1 MALSDTAEYWQ
12 DVKASFGR
20 TKHKFTHVPNFDC
33 GHFHIR
39 DAQYIN
45 EVDCYAC
52 KKALE
57 EGLEHSLKSEQQ
69 FKDKIENRRQQKA
82 NKQKKKAIKKLP
94 NNPICSCGF
103 VMIKRSNSTSHA
115 KFWGC
120 SQYPI
125 CKQTK
130 SI

>member
-1 MALSDTAEYWQ
+1 MSLPDTAEYWQ
-12 DVKASFGR
+12 DIKSSFGR

-33 GHFHIR
+33 GHHHIF
-39 DAQYIN
+39 DATYIS
-45 EVDCYAC
+45 EVDCYSC
-52 KKALE
+52 LEALKN
-57 EGLEHSLKSEQQ
+57 GLDHNLKSAE
-69 FKDKIENRRQQKA
+69 DLARKIENRRQQKA
-82 NKQKKKAIKKLP
+82 NKRKKKAIKKLP

-103 VMIKRSNSTSHA
+103 VMIKRENKTSHA

-130 SI
+130 PL